1 MLKYKPHRGIKYH
14 KQIIHCPGIIIYLE
28 VIKRTL
34 GNVIIKLLH
43 WVPWSIT
50 HPNQN
55 NWERIVAVSKKDTDQ
70 YSNIITILHQ
80 DYKWNC
86 FT

>member
-1 MLKYKPHRGIKYH
+1 MHIGKMLKYKPHQGIKYH

-43 WVPWSIT
+43 
-50 HPNQN
+50 
-55 NWERIVAVSKKDTDQ
+55 
-70 YSNIITILHQ
+70 
-80 DYKWNC
+80 
-86 FT
+86 